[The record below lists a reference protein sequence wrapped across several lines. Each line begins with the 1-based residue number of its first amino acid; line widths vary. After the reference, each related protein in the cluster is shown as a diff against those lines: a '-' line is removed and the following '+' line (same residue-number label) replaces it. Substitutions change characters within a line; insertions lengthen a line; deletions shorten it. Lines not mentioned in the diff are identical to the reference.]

1 MQISEDRS
9 RDGSNGN
16 LEIQSAND
24 HQTCNLH
31 SSICNFSVAAVAA
44 AICVGLAT
52 VSGVAQAPARGAA
65 APTGRGAG
73 AAQRADA
80 NLAQLMRGII
90 YPSSNVVFA
99 AQSELKFPA
108 VKDPATSPN
117 LLTSTYGGWQAVE
130 SAALGLAESANLLTI
145 PRMCSNGVAAPITR
159 PDWVKFTQGL
169 RDAGLAAY
177 KAAQSKDQD
186 KMVDASGTVADAC
199 SACHEVYREKKGGVP
214 DRCKP

>member
-1 MQISEDRS
+1 MMKTGRMFVSGRRAIAVAVAVACLLI
-9 RDGSNGN
+9 G
-16 LEIQSAND
+16 
-24 HQTCNLH
+24 
-31 SSICNFSVAAVAA
+31 SVA
-44 AICVGLAT
+44 
-52 VSGVAQAPARGAA
+52 SRAQAPARGTAPAAPPAGRGPAA
-65 APTGRGAG
+65 ARK
-73 AAQRADA
+73 ADA
-80 NLAQLMRGII
+80 NLAQLMRGIV

-99 AQSELKFPA
+99 AQSELNFPA

-145 PRMCSNGVAAPITR
+145 PGRMCSNGVPAPITR
-159 PDWVKFTQGL
+159 PDWIKFTQRL

-177 KAAQSKDQD
+177 KAAQSKNQD

-199 SACHEVYREKKGGVP
+199 SACHEVYREKKGGLP